1 MARQDNITAQERMG
15 KAIASGDL
23 DVFDEIMAPDVVDHD
38 PAPDQGPGPDGF
50 KGFFTTMRTAF
61 PDLQVEVDHMVA
73 DDENVAIAYRVVGT
87 HQGEFQGVEP
97 TGERIEVRGMQ
108 IGRFANGQIVER
120 WGSSDELGIMQEI
133 GASPQQKGALGRM
146 ADKLGS

>member
-87 HQGEFQGVEP
+87 HQGEFQGIAP
-97 TGERIEVRGMQ
+97 TGRRVEARGVQ
-108 IGRFANGQIVER
+108 LARFEDGRMVER
-120 WGSSDELGIMQEI
+120 WGSSDEKGLVAQLG
-133 GASPQQKGALGRM
+133 G
-146 ADKLGS
+146 